1 VAPANLEVDVNEILF
16 LVEPAPEGG
25 FTARALGES
34 IFTEAD
40 DVASL
45 HVQVRDAVR
54 CHFAEEQAPRL
65 IRLHFTHEEVIA
77 V

>member
-1 VAPANLEVDVNEILF
+1 MSEIMF
-16 LVEPAPEGG
+16 LVEQAAEGG
-25 FTARALGES
+25 YIARALGES

-40 DVASL
+40 DIEGL
-45 HVQVRDAVR
+45 HRQVRDAVR
-54 CHFAEEQAPRL
+54 CHFEEGQAPRL

>member
-1 VAPANLEVDVNEILF
+1 MNEILF
-16 LVEPAPEGG
+16 LVETAPEGG
-25 FTARALGES
+25 YTARALGES

-40 DVASL
+40 DIASL
-45 HVQVRDAVR
+45 HEQVRDAVR
-54 CHFAEEQAPRL
+54 CHFEEGAAPRL

>member
-1 VAPANLEVDVNEILF
+1 MNEILF
-16 LVEPAPEGG
+16 LVETSPEGG
-25 FTARALGES
+25 YTARALGES

-40 DVASL
+40 DIASL
-45 HVQVRDAVR
+45 HEQVRDVVR
-54 CHFAEEQAPRL
+54 CHFEEGAAPRL

>member
-1 VAPANLEVDVNEILF
+1 MNEILF
-16 LVEPAPEGG
+16 LVEQAPEGG
-25 FTARALGES
+25 YTARALGES

-40 DVASL
+40 DLDGL
-45 HVQVRDAVR
+45 HTKVRDAVR
-54 CHFAEEQAPRL
+54 CHFDEGKAPRL